1 MDLTLVT
8 FGSLAL
14 NLYLPEISYPKILK
28 MRDSILVTL
37 LKMQSHPAAHPL

>member
-1 MDLTLVT
+1 MDLALVT

-28 MRDSILVTL
+28 MSDPVLETL